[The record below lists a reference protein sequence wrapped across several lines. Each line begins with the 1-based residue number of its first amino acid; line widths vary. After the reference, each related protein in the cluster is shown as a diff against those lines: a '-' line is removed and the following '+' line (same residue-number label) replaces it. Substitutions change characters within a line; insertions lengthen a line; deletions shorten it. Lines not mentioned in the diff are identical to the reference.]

1 MKKKVATQLC
11 NRCPVGKELAATQ
24 NVILA
29 LGDTRWRLQLCEDC
43 GRRLERDMFAWGRL
57 GESLGDANS
66 KNSLSYLSADYLVQA
81 RHAAE
86 LRSSQERKPEKM
98 AIFDSK
104 VAIFEPG
111 PVTSQLNLPHNA
123 SQWRFTEHASQLN
136 LPHNASQWRFTEHAI
151 ERMEEREISV
161 VEALRA
167 ASAPQIT
174 REGKLPGTALHETVG
189 IKVVVNVKTKHILT
203 ATRTQPI
210 KEEAIS

>member
-123 SQWRFTEHASQLN
+123 SQWRFTEHA
-136 LPHNASQWRFTEHAI
+136 I